1 MSKSIMDTNL
11 TFIENL
17 NPLLMIPLAKFKLTT
32 LTSDASLKVD
42 GPSINVEDM
51 KIDPSIQ
58 YRINCNHLTDYLY
71 FYSVKT
77 KKFIDRSWIHI
88 NDIVNIPQALS
99 ASDIYVM
106 AFPQTIYKMT
116 HLNFKEN
123 SIIDK
128 VYDMYTFNFLY
139 YSEIFKNCYNI
150 TSYETSL
157 TATNLSSDLI
167 SLTNGFDYSYAFA
180 NNFKATKLPSR
191 TEKKYMRSQMS
202 AEYMLMNTRAL
213 TNISFLNID
222 NGSSSLTPIGGAG
235 VFFNSNIDPDLYR
248 YLDFYQV
255 RDLRNTFSGMT
266 NNKSSYMNIDSYNAN
281 SLESTFRDNNTYYE
295 ISMYVTDYLKN
306 INNTFRGAKKLKEIT
321 QRSTY
326 SLESLELSEMIG
338 TFADCN
344 LLIKTPSNMR
354 VVNTLKIAC
363 DVYKNCIALPN
374 DQFFRI
380 APENALIFSGIF
392 SGCTKFNDLTKLDNS
407 SSTLKL
413 QNAYIVNDFL
423 RNCKALTMPGRV
435 IDFGTTDRDI
445 YSDGF
450 YAFTGLQSTP
460 VLMGVEFITSCAEMF
475 RGTSISSF
483 DYTTFDKAKNVSAMF
498 MDCEKLTSG
507 TDFKNAVI
515 ATNLYANC
523 PLLTTASVNITNPR
537 YLVGAFRNCTSLTG
551 ITSTTRRTC
560 QVKDV
565 SNLFE
570 GCASLVQY
578 ENTLN
583 TEKAESFVNM
593 FKGCTNLTSVSID
606 LGEAKNTRNIFYG
619 CVKLKDYD
627 LVLNPYTPTPY
638 LSMRGTS
645 LTIVGLTDLF
655 EILPDVY
662 GFVVTNPI
670 NVLSSTTWVNT
681 TYQSSKTLYS
691 RSIISGVLSLKP
703 GVYTITQNALAGYD
717 FAISII
723 DRTTGEVING
733 MVYNN
738 GYKIE
743 IPVNIQ
749 SEGEY
754 YAVINTN
761 YTAIPP
767 VSMVWSSPIYKIDIR
782 NIPALYN
789 LSPELLAVANEKG
802 WQVICTNTDAA
813 SVQTMSLE
821 NDIAPSNEITIE
833 EIDSTNYMEN
843 INSTL
848 VNGNKWTTEQFTLSK
863 GYYTLYSKTNNNNNF
878 KVYKIVEN
886 GGEYPIAI
894 SYEDTVLCFEINDD
908 TNVRILFNNENKDIE
923 LLKS

>member
-32 LTSDASLKVD
+32 LTSDANLYINC
-42 GPSINVEDM
+42 PSISITDM
-51 KIDPSIQ
+51 RTTPLMQ
-58 YRINCNHLTDYLY
+58 YRINCNHLSDYLY

-77 KKFIDRSWIHI
+77 KKFIDRTWIH
-88 NDIVNIPQALS
+88 NYDIVSIPQALS

-106 AFPQTIYKMT
+106 AFPQTIYKMS
-116 HLNFKEN
+116 HLNFESN
-123 SIIDK
+123 SIIAK
-128 VYDMYTFNFLY
+128 VYDVYTFNFLD
-139 YSEIFKNCYNI
+139 YSSIFRNCYNI
-150 TSYETSL
+150 TTYETSL

-167 SLTNGFDYSYAFA
+167 SLDEGYNYSYAFA

-191 TEKKYMRSQMS
+191 TEKKYMHSRMS

-213 TNISFLNID
+213 NDITFLNID
-222 NGSSSLTPIGGAG
+222 NGSAYLTKMGGNG
-235 VFFNSNIDPDLYR
+235 VFFNSNIDPELYH
-248 YLDFYQV
+248 YLDYYLVYEFI
-255 RDLRNTFSGMT
+255 NTFSGMS
-266 NNKSSYMNIDSYNAN
+266 NSKSTHMQINSYNAR

-295 ISMYVTDYLKN
+295 IIMHFDSYLKN
-306 INNTFRGAKKLKEIT
+306 MNNTFRNAKRLKDIT

-326 SLESLELSEMIG
+326 ATQNLKLTEMLG

-344 LLIKTPSNMR
+344 LLMTTPSYLR
-354 VVNTLKIAC
+354 VSNTLKIAC
-363 DVYKNCIALPN
+363 DVYKNCISLPN
-374 DQFFRI
+374 EQFFRI
-380 APENALIFSGIF
+380 APENTLIFSGIF
-392 SGCTKFNDLTKLDNS
+392 NGCSKFNDLTKLDNS
-407 SSTLKL
+407 SSSSLKL
-413 QNAYIVNDFL
+413 QNVYIVNDFL
-423 RNCKALTMPGRV
+423 RNCKALTSTGRS

-445 YSDGF
+445 YADGF
-450 YAFTGLQSTP
+450 YAFTGLQNAP

-483 DYTTFDKAKNVSAMF
+483 DYTTFNKAKNVSAMF
-498 MDCEKLTSG
+498 MDCKKLTSG

-523 PLLTTASVNITNPR
+523 PLITTASVNITNPR
-537 YLVGAFRNCTSLTG
+537 YLVGAFKNCTSLTG

-570 GCASLVQY
+570 GCTSLIQY

-627 LVLNPYTPTPY
+627 LALNPITPTPY

-655 EILPDVY
+655 ELLPDVY
-662 GFVVTNPI
+662 GFVVTNPT
-670 NVLSSTTWVNT
+670 NVLSGTTWTNA

-691 RSIISGVLSLKP
+691 RSIASAPMMLKP

-717 FAISII
+717 YAISII
-723 DRTTGEVING
+723 DYTTGEVING
-733 MVYNN
+733 MVYNS
-738 GYKIE
+738 GYNIE

-749 SEGEY
+749 TEGQY

-761 YTAIPP
+761 YTALPP

-802 WQVICTNTDAA
+802 WQVICDDIDAA
-813 SVQTMSLE
+813 SVQTLSLDDTPIS
-821 NDIAPSNEITIE
+821 NDIID
-833 EIDSTNYMEN
+833 EIDNTNYMEN

-848 VNGNKWTTEQFTLSK
+848 IDENKWTTERFNLNK
-863 GYYTLYSKTNNNNNF
+863 GYYTIYSKTNNNNNF

-886 GGEYPIAI
+886 GEYPIAI
-894 SYEDTVLCFEINDD
+894 SYDDSVLCFEINDNTD
-908 TNVRILFNNENKDIE
+908 IRIVFNNENKDIE